1 MAKRPDFD
9 IKAMIDGLPAGLDRA
24 LLRILSYH
32 SGRQNAIGRG
42 ELVANLRRH
51 GFHVSERAMRAQISQ
66 LRKAGY
72 LIGSAPGSD
81 GGYYLIQS
89 AQEFDEFVRM
99 EYRAK
104 IADMSETLRAMQK
117 AADSRW
123 GPAAP
128 AQQTTLF

>member
-1 MAKRPDFD
+1 MARRPEFD
-9 IKAMIDGLPAGLDRA
+9 IKATIDSLPAGLDRA

-51 GFHVSERAMRAQISQ
+51 GFAVSERAMRAQISQ
-66 LRKAGY
+66 LRKSGY
-72 LIGSAPGSD
+72 LIGSAAGAD
-81 GGYYLIQS
+81 GGYYLIQT
-89 AQEFDEFVRM
+89 AQEFDEFASM

-104 IADMSETLRAMQK
+104 IRDMSETLRAMQK

-123 GPAAP
+123 GS